1 MGADQNTQSLS
12 IYLYS
17 LPQICLNNTDARSVI
32 DYFFPQ
38 PSTKCAST
46 LVLSSYFSLNLTFLL
61 FNLFPLCCPSFLLFD
76 VIIIVSTFF
85 ETKFTLQLIIAEV
98 CFVNLQLYWFLSPS
112 LSLVLYC
119 HRKRCNI
126 NGKQCI

>member
-46 LVLSSYFSLNLTFLL
+46 LVLSSYFSLNLSAFSIFFLSVVLL
-61 FNLFPLCCPSFLLFD
+61 FSV
-76 VIIIVSTFF
+76 VIIIVPYLKLNFSYN
-85 ETKFTLQLIIAEV
+85 LIIAFSLFLTFLI
-98 CFVNLQLYWFLSPS
+98 FVPFTFPCPDFYFCVVIEKDAILTE
-112 LSLVLYC
+112 
-119 HRKRCNI
+119 
-126 NGKQCI
+126 QCI